1 MWMLPAAKAQLPAP
15 IRTLSASLPV
25 KSLRGLQAVTDDI
38 VWVSGTQG
46 MVGRTT
52 NGGKSWQWSK
62 VADSADFR
70 SIYAF
75 DSLKAVVLS
84 IGSPALLYMTT
95 NGGRSWENVYTNND
109 RDIFFDGLVFLSDKE
124 GIAIGDPL
132 KDKNGQEK
140 FTVLRTHNGG
150 ASWELDPM
158 EVRPAAQS
166 GEAIFAAS
174 NSSLIALPN
183 GQSLFVTGGTVSRIF
198 FNKGTRN
205 RVIRD
210 NNYSVYPLPLIQG
223 QNSTGAFSV
232 AFLDQQ
238 NGIIVGGDYKNDTLR
253 HRNCFITSD
262 GGKSWH
268 APAIPP
274 SGYQSAVTWVNKS
287 TLFATG
293 TSGTHVSYD
302 GGKTWRKIGGGYNA
316 IMKARNGKRVYL
328 AGKEIAVV
336 NGE

>member
-1 MWMLPAAKAQLPAP
+1 MWTSTAAKAQLPVP
-15 IRTLSASLPV
+15 VRTLSAGLPA

-46 MVGRTT
+46 MVGRTA
-52 NGGKSWQWSK
+52 NGGQSWKWSK
-62 VADSADFR
+62 VADSCDFR

-95 NGGRSWENVYTNND
+95 NGGQSWKKVYSNED
-109 RDIFFDGLVFLSDKE
+109 KDIFFDGLVFMNEQE

-132 KDKNGQEK
+132 KDNNGKEK

-150 ASWELDPM
+150 LSWELDPM
-158 EVRPAAQS
+158 DARPAAQP

-174 NSSLIALPN
+174 NTSLIALPN
-183 GQSLFVTGGTVSRIF
+183 GQSLFVTGGSVSRIF
-198 FNKGTRN
+198 FNNGTRN

-223 QNSTGAFSV
+223 QNSTGTFSV
-232 AFLDQQ
+232 AFRDQQ

-253 HRNCFITSD
+253 ERNCFITSD
-262 GGKSWH
+262 GGKTWT

-274 SGYQSAVTWVNKS
+274 SGYQSAVTWVNKN
-287 TLFATG
+287 TLLATG
-293 TSGTHVSYD
+293 TSGTHLSYD
-302 GGKTWRKIGGGYNA
+302 GGKTWAKIGSGYNA
-316 IMKARNGKRVYL
+316 IMKARNGKLVYL
-328 AGKEIAVV
+328 AGKEIAVLQA
-336 NGE
+336 E